1 MAFLSIYPSQA
12 PQSYPPYRGIGDF
25 GVIASP
31 KIPKKE
37 GFGDFGVIAKRGA
50 VKPKTDSFLE
60 RKGGPDLPQRCAGRL
75 QAEDA
80 RPPGCLSR

>member
-1 MAFLSIYPSQA
+1 MALLNIYPSQA

-31 KIPKKE
+31 KTPKKE

-50 VKPKTDSFLE
+50 IKPTTPKTRFFSGA
-60 RKGGPDLPQRCAGRL
+60 KGGKHGKLHTMRL
-75 QAEDA
+75 
-80 RPPGCLSR
+80 